1 MRDHAY
7 ALPLFNSNQP
17 KKEPDM
23 RTLAYILVLL
33 AVALSQPNELI
44 ISAFRLFSEAIRVV
58 IGG

>member
-1 MRDHAY
+1 
-7 ALPLFNSNQP
+7 
-17 KKEPDM
+17 M
-23 RTLAYILVLL
+23 RTMAYILVLL